1 MKKFILIGIVF
12 LVAILAYY
20 IYLSVS
26 VPKYEPTY
34 TVLELKSDILNDSV
48 YLKKKVWGIAANHQV
63 IVVSSSGQSEF
74 EPDLEKQYI
83 YEGFT
88 PILYEFLGDTLKMY
102 VRKASEIPSSFESA
116 IKIEQVVLDTP
127 EMIEL
132 LAKHEERGIELL
144 SR

>member
-1 MKKFILIGIVF
+1 MKKLILIGIVF

-34 TVLELKSDILNDSV
+34 TVLELKSNTLNDSI

-63 IVVSSSGQSEF
+63 IVVSSSGQPEF
-74 EPDLEKQYI
+74 EPDLETQYV

-88 PILYEFLGDTLKMY
+88 PILYEFLEDTLKIY
-102 VRKASEIPSSFESA
+102 VTKASEIPSSFESK
-116 IKIEQVVLDTP
+116 IKIKQVVLDTP

-132 LAKHEERGIELL
+132 LVKHEEIGIELL